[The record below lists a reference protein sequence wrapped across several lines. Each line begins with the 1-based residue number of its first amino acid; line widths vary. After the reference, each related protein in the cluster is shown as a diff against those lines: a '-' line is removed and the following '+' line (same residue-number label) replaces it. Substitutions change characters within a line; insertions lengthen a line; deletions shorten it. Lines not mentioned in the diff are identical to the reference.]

1 VELTGTVAVV
11 TGGGTG
17 IGAATGEALA
27 RAGARAVVV
36 GYSRS
41 AGEAE
46 ATAERLRALGAEG
59 SAALRIDV
67 VDDGS
72 VRAGCAE
79 VLDRHGRVDVLINS
93 AGRTDATPWGD
104 LDDIPDSAWDEVMD
118 VNVRGVFR
126 CTRALAP
133 ALRAAGGVVVNI
145 ASTAGHR
152 ASGSSLVYSVS
163 KAALLSLTQSLA
175 RTLAPQVRVHSVSPG
190 TVATRWMVGLHGS
203 EEAFQARAA
212 VERKGVPLQATAGP
226 EHVAQAVLGLIG
238 MDLATGQD
246 VVVDGGKI
254 LLY

>member
-1 VELTGTVAVV
+1 VIV
-11 TGGGTG
+11 TGGCRG
-17 IGAATGEALA
+17 IGRGIAQRFAE
-27 RAGARAVVV
+27 AGADVLVCCRNEPESLPDGVAFVAADVREPDQIDAVLTDCRA
-36 GYSRS
+36 RF
-41 AGEAE
+41 
-46 ATAERLRALGAEG
+46 
-59 SAALRIDV
+59 
-67 VDDGS
+67 
-72 VRAGCAE
+72 
-79 VLDRHGRVDVLINS
+79 GRVDVLINN

-118 VNVRGVFR
+118 VNVRGAFR

>member
-17 IGAATGEALA
+17 IGAAVGESLA

-36 GYSRS
+36 VYSRS
-41 AGEAE
+41 ADDAE
-46 ATAERLRALGAEG
+46 ATADRLRALGATG
-59 SAALRIDV
+59 SRALRMDV
-67 VDDGS
+67 ADDAS
-72 VRAGCAE
+72 VRAGCAA
-79 VLDRHGRVDVLINS
+79 VLAEHDRVDMLVNN

-104 LDDIPDSAWDEVMD
+104 LDDIPDSAWDDVLD
-118 VNVRGVFR
+118 VNVRGAFR

-133 ALRAAGGVVVNI
+133 ALRATGGVVVNI

-163 KAALLSLTQSLA
+163 KAALLSLTGALA
-175 RTLAPQVRVHSVSPG
+175 RTLAPEVRVHSVSPG

-203 EEAFQARAA
+203 EEAFQQRAA
-212 VERKGVPLQATAGP
+212 VERKQVPLRATAGP
-226 EHVAQAVLGLIG
+226 QHVAQAVMGLIG

-246 VVVDGGKI
+246 VVVDGGRM